1 MGTEHASVL
10 EQQDTGQYSQAL
22 ATRRTLG
29 APTAQGSTNRRS
41 INCQDSDNGVPLAT
55 GHAGGAGTLLGVV
68 APGVPH
74 GRDTSPATR
83 AFAGERAP
91 HVYGD
96 HRPPHEQ
103 QWFNQLIHIWTLNC
117 CFLATLKWTVWRTF
131 IKMFTQESSNP
142 QYMTFKSSFSV
153 QELNTNK
160 STAISAWKQEHS
172 VVSMQYVRHI
182 KGQNLGL
189 VK

>member
-68 APGVPH
+68 APDDQEGF
-74 GRDTSPATR
+74 GLDM
-83 AFAGERAP
+83 AG
-91 HVYGD
+91 
-96 HRPPHEQ
+96 
-103 QWFNQLIHIWTLNC
+103 
-117 CFLATLKWTVWRTF
+117 
-131 IKMFTQESSNP
+131 
-142 QYMTFKSSFSV
+142 
-153 QELNTNK
+153 
-160 STAISAWKQEHS
+160 
-172 VVSMQYVRHI
+172 
-182 KGQNLGL
+182 
-189 VK
+189 